1 MGTKKAKSLDLWTPV
16 VPEDKWHNNFR
27 VLASDRSQG
36 CRDVISSWTNG
47 FHDRDGKFVTEFQT
61 TFDSAFWE
69 LYLFACFSHLKLSP
83 KTEHA
88 APDFMLK
95 IGKTEVAV
103 EATVAK
109 EAEGHRPEWDK
120 LDLIRSGD
128 IVELAQRLRYT
139 TVRLAN
145 SFTSKV
151 DAYRTKYAALPH
163 VKGRPFVICIAPFDQ
178 PFTFDLAQQAMRR
191 VLYRMDGPI
200 FTRDPKTGEAIVLG
214 VSQMESIT
222 KDNGVDVPLGMFCDA
237 SYPEVSA
244 VVFSTLATSGKV
256 RALSLDPESDTT
268 FYATRYNDY
277 GTIPIAIAA
286 KKPHYAETLL
296 DGLKVCINPFAAH
309 PIDIKPFM
317 NREITLES
325 WDRERCVYVDDAPH
339 EALLSRFTHTLRVMP
354 RLSDP
359 AKSAPKGY
367 KEIAIPVWAEGE
379 LRAVPVVMWP
389 AVDQHMA
396 HVDGWTALVF
406 RDAVDDAWE
415 AMAVHAIVHSVP
427 EFRVKNNDESIETI
441 MAINDYPSCD
451 EAFAAIKQAIRR
463 AELAHRRKKRK

>member
-1 MGTKKAKSLDLWTPV
+1 MGTKKAKPPDLWTPV
-16 VPEDKWHNNFR
+16 VAKDKQHNNFR
-27 VLASDRSQG
+27 VLSAGRSQG
-36 CRDVISSWTNG
+36 CRDVISSWAAN
-47 FHDRDGKFVTEFQT
+47 FHDRDGKCVREFQT
-61 TFDSAFWE
+61 TFDSTFWE
-69 LYLFACFSHLKLSP
+69 LYLFACFSQLKLSP
-83 KTEHA
+83 KTDHA

-95 IGKTEVAV
+95 IGKSEVAV

-128 IVELAQRLRYT
+128 VVELAHRLRYT

-151 DAYRTKYAALPH
+151 SAYRQKYAVLPH

-200 FTRDPKTGEAIVLG
+200 FTRDRKTGEAIVLG
-214 VSQMESIT
+214 MSEMESVT
-222 KDNGVDVPLGMFCDA
+222 KDTGIDVPLGMFCDA

-256 RALSLDPESDTT
+256 RALSLDPENDTT
-268 FYATRYNDY
+268 FYATRYNAF
-277 GTIPIAIAA
+277 GTIPISIAA
-286 KKPHYAETLL
+286 KKPHYVETLL
-296 DGLKVCINPFAAH
+296 DGLKVCLNPFATN

-317 NREITLES
+317 NREITMES
-325 WDRERCVYVDDAPH
+325 WDRERSVYVDEAPH
-339 EALLSRFTHTLRVMP
+339 ECLLSRFTATWRVVPHVSGPPM
-354 RLSDP
+354 S
-359 AKSAPKGY
+359 SPKGY
-367 KEIAIPVWAEGE
+367 KEIGIPAWPEGE

-396 HVDGWTALVF
+396 HMDGWTVVVF

-427 EFRVKNNDESIETI
+427 EFRLKNDDESITTI
-441 MAINDYPSCD
+441 MAVNDYSSCD
-451 EAFAAIKQAIRR
+451 EAFAAIKHAIKTGKP
-463 AELAHRRKKRK
+463 AHRRKKKR

>member
-1 MGTKKAKSLDLWTPV
+1 MGTKKTAGLDLWTPIV
-16 VPEDKWHNNFR
+16 REEKQHNNFR

-36 CRDVISSWTNG
+36 CRNVISSWTNG

-69 LYLFACFSHLKLSP
+69 LYLFASFSHLKLSP

-151 DAYRTKYAALPH
+151 DAYRKKYAKLSH
-163 VKGRPFVICIAPFDQ
+163 VKERPFVICIAPFDQ

-214 VSQMESIT
+214 VSEMDRIT
-222 KDNGVDVPLGMFCDA
+222 KDTGVEVPLGMFCDA

-244 VVFSTLATSGKV
+244 VVFSTLASSGKV
-256 RALSLDPESDTT
+256 RALSLEPESDTT

-277 GTIPIAIAA
+277 GTIPITIAA
-286 KKPHYAETLL
+286 KKPHYVETLL
-296 DGLKVCINPFAAH
+296 DGLKVCLNPFAAH
-309 PIDIKPFM
+309 PIDIQPFM

-325 WDRERCVYVDDAPH
+325 WDRERCVYVDDVPH
-339 EALLSRFTHTLRVMP
+339 EALLSRFTGTWRVVP
-354 RLSDP
+354 RISEP
-359 AKSAPKGY
+359 PKASPKSY
-367 KEIAIPVWAEGE
+367 KEIVIPAWPEGE
-379 LRAVPVVMWP
+379 LRAVPVAMWP

-396 HVDGWTALVF
+396 HVAGWTAVVF
-406 RDAVDDAWE
+406 RDAVDDVWE
-415 AMAVHAIVHSVP
+415 AMAVQSLVHSIP
-427 EFRVKNNDESIETI
+427 EFRTKNNDESIATI
-441 MAINDYPSCD
+441 MAINDYASRD
-451 EAFAAIKQAIRR
+451 EAFTAIKQAIKKTKPARR
-463 AELAHRRKKRK
+463 DKKRK